1 MSKMTDY
8 QAGREDGLLL
18 AEKIVKEGGLES
30 LQEEIRYRGIT
41 KIHTQ
46 LAKKEIEKATMQ
58 IKLNTL
64 DTVLLLA
71 VSTIRDEFEFGA
83 KRLKRLIERMERKSA
98 CLLEDMATWEDFR
111 KQMEE
116 ETGIEINV
124 RESNGKIYM
133 TGKK

>member
-8 QAGREDGLLL
+8 QSGREDGLLL
-18 AEKIVKEGGLES
+18 AEQLVKDGGLER

-41 KIHTQ
+41 QIHTQ
-46 LAKKEIEKATMQ
+46 LAKKEIEKATIQ

-83 KRLKRLIERMERKSA
+83 KRLKRLIERMERKST

-111 KQMEE
+111 KQMKE
-116 ETGIEINV
+116 ETGIAINV
-124 RESNGKIYM
+124 RESNGKIYL

>member
-41 KIHTQ
+41 QVHTQ
-46 LAKKEIEKATMQ
+46 LAKKEIA
-58 IKLNTL
+58 
-64 DTVLLLA
+64 
-71 VSTIRDEFEFGA
+71 
-83 KRLKRLIERMERKSA
+83 
-98 CLLEDMATWEDFR
+98 
-111 KQMEE
+111 
-116 ETGIEINV
+116 INV

-133 TGKK
+133 IEKK